1 MSNWTQPGLRL
12 MRQLHPVSFHERFV
26 ASGTYT
32 YYNGDTPAGDVERW
46 TLHEPGA
53 GSLTIRADY
62 DGRTDSS
69 IDWLFEGLAV
79 ETGGHWRIER
89 FDLLAL
95 GHTVKTEAKFVFSP
109 EGAEISP
116 RVDGEPQAVIR
127 VAATGPFEVASPAL
141 VARYWFLQNL
151 PRQAGSVEIFEAGLD
166 PASGVL
172 HGGHISTASVEPL
185 GQPVPVTTADAGES
199 QGFRIGRPDG
209 EAIRCWLN
217 ARWIPVYWE
226 SSSGQSARLTE
237 YTHRPERSA

>member
-1 MSNWTQPGLRL
+1 

-95 GHTVKTEAKFVFSP
+95 GHTVKTEAKFVFGP
-109 EGAEISP
+109 DGAEISP